1 MDIKRITKTAIFMA
15 IITIST
21 MIIDIPI
28 PGSKGYV
35 NASEVAIFLTVL
47 ILNHRSSSLAAGFAC
62 AGADILLG
70 YAFYAPVTFIVKAIE
85 ALVAHNLLKA
95 KKIPIFLSLVL
106 ASIINPLGYFA
117 AEIFMYGKETA
128 LLGIPANIGQ
138 GLFGAF
144 LAAAV
149 YPLIIKAMNASS
161 K

>member
-1 MDIKRITKTAIFMA
+1 MC
-15 IITIST
+15 
-21 MIIDIPI
+21 
-28 PGSKGYV
+28 
-35 NASEVAIFLTVL
+35 
-47 ILNHRSSSLAAGFAC
+47 SSDL
-62 AGADILLG
+62 
-70 YAFYAPVTFIVKAIE
+70 VTFIVKAIE